1 MVNDKLCI
9 NHIVV
14 EILFSE
20 LPDGVA
26 RVKSLHIEE
35 ATPIRG
41 TTRRLPRKAF
51 NDFAKVAI
59 ENFQNELPERI
70 AQKPEDAI
78 RAFRS
83 TSKGKYLAHVE
94 TSRESTSATQAT
106 IIFAI
111 SKGDSNG

>member
-1 MVNDKLCI
+1 MVNDKVCI

-51 NDFAKVAI
+51 SDFAKVAI
-59 ENFQNELPERI
+59 ENFQNEQLERI
-70 AQKPEDAI
+70 AQKSEDAI

-111 SKGDSNG
+111 SKGENNG

>member
-59 ENFQNELPERI
+59 ENFQNEQLERI
-70 AQKPEDAI
+70 AQKSEDAI

-111 SKGDSNG
+111 SKGENNG

>member
-20 LPDGVA
+20 LPDGLA

-51 NDFAKVAI
+51 NDFTKVVI

-70 AQKPEDAI
+70 AQKTKDAI
-78 RAFRS
+78 REFHSA
-83 TSKGKYLAHVE
+83 SKKYLARVE
-94 TSRESTSATQAT
+94 TISRSETDDQAT
-106 IIFAI
+106 IVFAI
-111 SKGDSNG
+111 AKGESNG

>member
-41 TTRRLPRKAF
+41 TTRRLPRKA
-51 NDFAKVAI
+51 
-59 ENFQNELPERI
+59 
-70 AQKPEDAI
+70 
-78 RAFRS
+78 S
-83 TSKGKYLAHVE
+83 MTSQ
-94 TSRESTSATQAT
+94 R
-106 IIFAI
+106 
-111 SKGDSNG
+111 

>member
-59 ENFQNELPERI
+59 ENFQNEQLERI
-70 AQKPEDAI
+70 AQKSEDAI
-78 RAFRS
+78 RAFHS

-94 TSRESTSATQAT
+94 TNHESTSATQAT
-106 IIFAI
+106 VIFAI
-111 SKGDSNG
+111 SKGENNG

>member
-59 ENFQNELPERI
+59 ENFQNEQLERI
-70 AQKPEDAI
+70 AQKSEDAI
-78 RAFRS
+78 REFRS
-83 TSKGKYLAHVE
+83 ISKGKYLAHVE
-94 TSRESTSATQAT
+94 TSCESTSATQAT

-111 SKGDSNG
+111 SKGESNG